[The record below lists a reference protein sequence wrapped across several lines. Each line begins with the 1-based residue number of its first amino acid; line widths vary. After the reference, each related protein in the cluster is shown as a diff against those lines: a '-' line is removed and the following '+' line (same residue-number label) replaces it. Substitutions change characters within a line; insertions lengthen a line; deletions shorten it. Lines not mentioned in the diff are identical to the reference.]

1 VLVEAL
7 PPELRCVV
15 LERLLDD
22 DYLTV
27 RRGFVSDYDWA
38 ATRLSRLVSA
48 LR

>member
-1 VLVEAL
+1 
-7 PPELRCVV
+7 VV

-27 RRGFVSDYDWA
+27 RRGIVSDYDRA